1 MAPKAIPELDVW
13 KANVAIAAGLLG
25 LHLFTENHWSGWLHG
40 AFGGVALLFFIPFLS
55 RLIAWAW
62 FKLAEILGFI
72 NTRIILTIIF
82 FVFLMPIAFL
92 YRLRNRNML
101 DRNNGKKM
109 TTLFKTRSHQYVPG
123 DLDNVW

>member
-25 LHLFTENHWSGWLHG
+25 LHLFTKNHWSGWLYG
-40 AFGGVALLFFIPFLS
+40 AFGVVALLFFIPLLS
-55 RLIAWAW
+55 RFIAWAW
-62 FKLAEILGFI
+62 FRMAEVLGFI

-82 FVFLMPIAFL
+82 YVFLMPIAFL
-92 YRLRNRNML
+92 YRIRNRNML
-101 DRNNGKKM
+101 DRNNGKQM
-109 TTLFKTRSHQYVPG
+109 ATLFKTRSHQYAPG